1 MIERRTPRYLNF
13 VIMIPDGMVDLI
25 RRFNDVSP
33 GNRPSKS
40 IPNFQSQRVK

>member
-13 VIMIPDGMVDLI
+13 VITIPDGMVDLI

-40 IPNFQSQRVK
+40 ISNFQSQRAK